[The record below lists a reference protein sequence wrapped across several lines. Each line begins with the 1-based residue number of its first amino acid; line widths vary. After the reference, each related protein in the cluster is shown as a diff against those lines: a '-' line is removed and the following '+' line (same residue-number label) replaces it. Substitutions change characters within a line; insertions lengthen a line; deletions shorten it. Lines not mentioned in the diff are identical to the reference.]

1 MRLPKK
7 ILLGTLAFLAFVWI
21 SNSSYEDAVQA
32 ENQYCEMVARFI
44 NSDGEN
50 GWPPYRSEINC
61 QKSEEN

>member
-32 ENQYCEMVARFI
+32 ENQYCEMVAI
-44 NSDGEN
+44 YESSDGQH

-61 QKSEEN
+61 KNEEN

>member
-21 SNSSYEDAVQA
+21 SNSSYEDAILA
-32 ENQYCEMVARFI
+32 ENNYCSMVDI
-44 NSDGEN
+44 YESSDGQH